1 MSLKFNINKIHGDLL
16 NNFENVE
23 VNEKSSLELGEYI
36 EFKALNEGKE
46 LIMLVQKRQVELDS
60 FAWGYYSNPK
70 SKEFLVERNSTLDG
84 LIDDVKDIFEKNRF
98 DEEYIKEIN

>member
-16 NNFENVE
+16 NNFDNVE

-36 EFKALNEGKE
+36 ELKANNEGKE
-46 LIMLVQKRQVELDS
+46 FIMLVEKRQIQFDS
-60 FAWGYYSNPK
+60 FVWGYYPNPK
-70 SKEFLVERNSTLDG
+70 SKEFLVERSSTIDG

-98 DEEYIKEIN
+98 DEDYIKEIN